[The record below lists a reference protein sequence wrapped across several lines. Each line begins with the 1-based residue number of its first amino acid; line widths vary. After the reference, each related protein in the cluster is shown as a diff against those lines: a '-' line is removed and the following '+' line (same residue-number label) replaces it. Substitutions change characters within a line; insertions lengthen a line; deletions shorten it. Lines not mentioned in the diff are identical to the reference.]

1 MDFMPAVAAK
11 FEAFF
16 DEEEIYTSSAETVV
30 SDWAPRRS
38 LSTWMRQSHPVTVR
52 PLDVVKLW
60 EDEQDII
67 FQQAVVRAL
76 EQLEVRTVIVSYD
89 EAIAPHNER
98 GEVSEAKAS
107 TKTSE
112 EESQL
117 ALSLSMNFVPSAE
130 LIDVWQDNISHFVDA
145 QVVDRSKVAQA
156 SAEFS
161 KMFRKMMGAFAQEKR
176 HAGGGGVFLIANMD
190 GDFDTAFQL
199 DISERFLLVPQK
211 STSFFELLY
220 RDLIGCDEKI
230 FTASWGAF
238 VRKPDN
244 TLILELLPPNRIN
257 RDGFVKARELRR

>member
-16 DEEEIYTSSAETVV
+16 DEEEIYTSNAETVV

-38 LSTWMRQSHPVTVR
+38 LSTWMRQSHPASVR

-60 EDEQDII
+60 EDQQDVI
-67 FQQAVVRAL
+67 FQQAVIRAL
-76 EQLEVRTVIVSYD
+76 EQLEMRTVIVSYD
-89 EAIAPHNER
+89 EAIAPHNET
-98 GEVSEAKAS
+98 GEVSDAEVS
-107 TKTSE
+107 TTPE

-117 ALSLSMNFVPSAE
+117 ALSLSMNFVPSVE
-130 LIDVWQDNISHFVDA
+130 LIDVWRDNISHFVDGQA
-145 QVVDRSKVAQA
+145 IARAKVAQA

-176 HAGGGGVFLIANMD
+176 HVGGGGVFVIANVG